1 MVPKTVR
8 SETPSIAEAAV
19 DGDCVTASE
28 VFDDHV
34 EHGNLEMG
42 SCSAGVVSKESS
54 RPNGSRLSC
63 GALNKEVSFNTLR
76 APPLLALVR
85 RPGQRG
91 GAALTA
97 SRTCVGGRHCH
108 GRRPWAGTISIT
120 PTPV

>member
-54 RPNGSRLSC
+54 RPNTSLS
-63 GALNKEVSFNTLR
+63 GA
-76 APPLLALVR
+76 PLLRVRVEALVR
-85 RPGQRG
+85 H
-91 GAALTA
+91 LYL
-97 SRTCVGGRHCH
+97 
-108 GRRPWAGTISIT
+108 
-120 PTPV
+120 